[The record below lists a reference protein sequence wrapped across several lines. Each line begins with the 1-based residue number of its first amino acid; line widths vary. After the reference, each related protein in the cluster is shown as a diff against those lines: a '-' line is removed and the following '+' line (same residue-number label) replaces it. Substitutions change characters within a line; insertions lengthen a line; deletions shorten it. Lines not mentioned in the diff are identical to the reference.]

1 MVMSFSSQ
9 SLLFLFQSEIM
20 RQVVGSFWFWN
31 VSIFKRQFEIWVI
44 PVGDMTT
51 SKLVSLASQSHKNE
65 IEFNGTP

>member
-44 PVGDMTT
+44 PVGDMTA
-51 SKLVSLASQSHKNE
+51 SKLVSSA
-65 IEFNGTP
+65 